1 MTLSGTSA
9 ARLVALSHDLMCA
22 LDLEGLIVWANPA
35 WQRLL
40 GWDPAELAGR
50 PYSRWSTPRT
60 ASARRAA
67 AVALAS
73 GQPAWPETELRIAP
87 ATARYRWMLF
97 NAVFARE
104 EQARLPVGQGR
115 VRAHGGAAESSVLH
129 ARYRALVANL
139 PDTVVTL
146 FDTDLR
152 ILVAEGGSS
161 MPQARPELRRLRLG
175 TMPASTPRSALPR
188 GAGGRAA
195 VLRRRDAAAR

>member
-22 LDLEGLIVWANPA
+22 LDLEGLIVWANPS

-40 GWDPAELAGR
+40 GWDPADLAGR
-50 PYSRWSTPRT
+50 PYYEMIHPEDRER
-60 ASARRAA
+60 AGAA

-73 GQPAWPETELRIAP
+73 GQPAWPDTDVRIVA
-87 ATARYRWMLF
+87 ADGSYRWMLF

-104 EQARLPVGQGR
+104 DKLVYLSGKDVSERTEA
-115 VRAHGGAAESSVLH
+115 AAESSVLH

-146 FDTDLR
+146 FDTDLN
-152 ILVAEGGSS
+152 ILVAEGSS
-161 MPQARPELRRLRLG
+161 MPSSEHEGARGPL
-175 TMPASTPRSALPR
+175 SR
-188 GAGGRAA
+188 GAGRRAA
-195 VLRRRDAAAR
+195 VLRRRETAT